1 MTTKPATNPG
11 RTRPSPQAGTRGTR
25 SQRTRALAQ
34 KAARH
39 RRNRILLGSV
49 AAVAL
54 IVLIGAMAWSARTT
68 TDTRTRTAPDFT
80 LTDTSG
86 ATVRLADHRGHNV
99 VLYFSEGAGCQSC
112 LLQMADIE
120 QHAAQFS
127 AANIVVLPI
136 VMNTAAQ
143 IRADMAADGVH
154 TPFLIDSGGT
164 VSTAYGTLGKGM
176 HAGLPG
182 HSFVLI
188 DTTGVQRWYGEYPS
202 MYLSS
207 AELLNQVRAHLPA

>member
-1 MTTKPATNPG
+1 MTSKSATGPG
-11 RTRPSPQAGTRGTR
+11 RAHSSAGAATQGTR
-25 SQRTRALAQ
+25 SQRTRAAAQ
-34 KAARH
+34 QAAR
-39 RRNRILLGSV
+39 RKRNRILLGSA

-112 LLQMADIE
+112 LYQMADIE

-127 AANIVVLPI
+127 AANVVVLPI

-143 IRADMAADGVH
+143 IRADMATDGVH
-154 TPFLIDSGGT
+154 TPFLIDTDGK
-164 VSTAYGTLGKGM
+164 VSAAYGTLGKGM